1 MKNAWVVGGIVAAHC
16 VVIGALTLSGG
27 CGTVGKQPPPP
38 EQPVVMPLP
47 PVEQPVAPVF
57 VKPAKAEPSVPELT
71 TKTYTVKSGDSL
83 SLIAKRYHVSKAD
96 MMKLNKISD
105 ANKIHVGQKLK
116 VPGYVDVSA
125 APAPEAR
132 KTHKAV
138 AKPGKASP
146 AAVAGGSEYVVVS
159 GDTLGGI
166 AHRHGT
172 TVKALKQVNKLASD
186 KVHVGQ
192 KLALPKGTA
201 AAAHPGKSEVAPAPA
216 PAPAPVEGTPGE
228 TAVAPAGTPEGVP
241 PVPKSNEVLHVVEP
255 NQDLSS
261 IAMMYG
267 VRAEEIIRL
276 NNLASPD
283 VKVGQ
288 TLKSPPPVE

>member
-1 MKNAWVVGGIVAAHC
+1 VKNAWVVGGIVAVHC
-16 VVIGALTLSGG
+16 AVIGALTFSGG

-38 EQPVVMPLP
+38 EQPVVLPQP
-47 PVEQPVAPVF
+47 PVEQPLPPVA
-57 VKPAKAEPSVPELT
+57 VKPVKTEPSAPELT

-83 SLIAKRYHVSKAD
+83 SMIAKRFHVSKAD
-96 MMKLNKISD
+96 MMKLNKIS
-105 ANKIHVGQKLK
+105 APNKIRVGQKLK
-116 VPGYVDVSA
+116 LPGYVDLN
-125 APAPEAR
+125 APAPEVR
-132 KTHKAV
+132 KTHKA
-138 AKPGKASP
+138 AKAAKSAST
-146 AAVAGGSEYVVVS
+146 GGSEYVVVS

-172 TVKALKQVNKLASD
+172 TVKALKQVNSLTSD
-186 KVHVGQ
+186 KLHVGQ
-192 KLALPKGTA
+192 KLALPAGTA
-201 AAAHPGKSEVAPAPA
+201 APAGEPRQPEVV
-216 PAPAPVEGTPGE
+216 PAPVEGTQGE
-228 TAVAPAGTPEGVP
+228 TAVTTEGAPPAPA
-241 PVPKSNEVLHVVEP
+241 PKSNEVLHVVEP

-288 TLKSPPPVE
+288 TLKIPPPVE